1 MFNNLWNRV
10 SNDSGLYTHE
20 QIEEVKEQIA
30 AIDVKI
36 ESMRQV
42 IEVYMTSES
51 KNEKRIIANQNS
63 ILEREKERA
72 SLILRLAKMED
83 KNVNRK
89 RT

>member
-1 MFNNLWNRV
+1 MFNKLWNKITN
-10 SNDSGLYTHE
+10 SKGLYTQE
-20 QIEEVKEQIA
+20 QINEVKDQIA
-30 AIDVKI
+30 AVDRKI
-36 ESMRQV
+36 ESMNQV
-42 IEVYMTSES
+42 IEAYMTSES
-51 KNEKRIIANQNS
+51 KNEERILANQNS